1 MPRSKNKKPQ
11 ISLYLLFT
19 IIAFLIITPI
29 YLSQRY
35 ESKRT
40 SPVGFKQEQIQ
51 DEAKDGVYTNYT
63 YGFRFKYPED
73 KFKKNSEGWMVYEK
87 NDGKQRILLSVTVR
101 NKGPYSYRDSFE
113 KIYMIDQNET
123 IRIRHLDSTKLYSDD
138 RGSYRILIEFTKTAE
153 DAEIEHSIGYRAS
166 WLLPEDRTIT
176 INMFSESDSE
186 NFVLSNKSMFDQ
198 IVNSFEFI
206 NQ

>member
-29 YLSQRY
+29 YLSQKY

-63 YGFRFKYPED
+63 YGFRFKYPEG
-73 KFKKNSEGWMVYEK
+73 KFSENENGQLVYEYG
-87 NDGKQRILLSVTVR
+87 NERLLFLNATIH
-101 NKGPYSYRDSFE
+101 NKGPYSYRDNFE
-113 KIYMIDQNET
+113 KVYKASINET
-123 IRIRHLDSTKLYSDD
+123 VQLRNQNATKLYSEDK
-138 RGSYRILIEFTKTAE
+138 GQYRFVVDFMKTPE
-153 DAEIEHSIGYRAS
+153 DAEIEHSVGYRAS
-166 WLLPEDRTIT
+166 WLMPNDRTIT
-176 INMFSESDSE
+176 LTMFGDPSSESYVID
-186 NFVLSNKSMFDQ
+186 NKPIFDN

>member
-29 YLSQRY
+29 YLSQKY

-63 YGFRFKYPED
+63 YGFRFKYDNKIFNTNNPWDKNWRRFFINDDFQRQLIIEVTDNDYLYDYYSDCKQQEEYQICSANTD
-73 KFKKNSEGWMVYEK
+73 KFHQSRGDGDYSPGYGVTFRRNNDEK
-87 NDGKQRILLSVTVR
+87 AYILSI
-101 NKGPYSYRDSFE
+101 SYTDKDNPIEYR
-113 KIYMIDQNET
+113 KILDQ
-123 IRIRHLDSTKLYSDD
+123 
-138 RGSYRILIEFTKTAE
+138 
-153 DAEIEHSIGYRAS
+153 SI
-166 WLLPEDRTIT
+166 
-176 INMFSESDSE
+176 
-186 NFVLSNKSMFDQ
+186 
-198 IVNSFEFI
+198 NSFEFI